1 MPVVR
6 NDGTRLAFW
15 SWGDEPIT
23 SLGMGDDGGL
33 APPTLDGVTGGYSM
47 SINIPEL
54 KKTVTDSKASR
65 WIVTA
70 TLKPA

>member
-1 MPVVR
+1 
-6 NDGTRLAFW
+6 
-15 SWGDEPIT
+15 
-23 SLGMGDDGGL
+23 MGDDGGL

-65 WIVTA
+65 WVVTA